1 MLKNGLLF
9 LICGI
14 GTTVAILL
22 WKKSVL
28 DRERNWFLSVIAV
41 CLCMTFGVSPFFDT
55 DCVGMML
62 VFLLILLSFWMAKL
76 LFVEELKESNDYKKT
91 ADRINE
97 MKNRFLMIYWFVFS
111 YSFFL
116 TLI

>member
-1 MLKNGLLF
+1 MPKNVLLF
-9 LICGI
+9 LVCGF
-14 GTTVAILL
+14 GTTVATFL

-28 DRERNWFLSVIAV
+28 DKGWKWFIGVVAV
-41 CLCMTFGVSPFFDT
+41 CLCMAFGVSPFFNA

-62 VFLLILLSFWMAKL
+62 VFLLILFSFWMAKL
-76 LFVEELKESNDYKKT
+76 LLVEELKESNDYKKT
-91 ADRINE
+91 TGRINE
-97 MKNRFLMIYWFVFS
+97 MKNRFLMIYWFTFS